1 MIKITNFEKKTCHS
15 IITAIDESIDE
26 AGILNKKELQEY
38 IDFNFD
44 AEPTTYKNLKDMKEY
59 IFNSILKKRFL
70 YVENIETGELK
81 QYRNYKE
88 ISEDIGITLCRV
100 GGYVSNGSLF
110 NKTYLFMTCGK
121 IRA

>member
-1 MIKITNFEKKTCHS
+1 MINITKFEKKTCHS
-15 IITAIDESIDE
+15 IISAIDESIYE

-38 IDFNFD
+38 IDFNFN
-44 AEPTTYKNLKDMKEY
+44 AEPTKYKNLKDMKEY

-88 ISEDIGITLCRV
+88 ISQDIGITPCRV
-100 GGYVSNGSLF
+100 SSYLSNGSLF
-110 NKTYLFMTCGK
+110 NNTYLFMTSGK
-121 IRA
+121 IRT

>member
-1 MIKITNFEKKTCHS
+1 MSQYK
-15 IITAIDESIDE
+15 AAIDE
-26 AGILNKKELQEY
+26 AGIINKKELQEY
-38 IDFNFD
+38 IDFNFN
-44 AEPTTYKNLKDMKEY
+44 AEPTKYKNLKDMKEY

-88 ISEDIGITLCRV
+88 ISQDIGITLCRV
-100 GGYVSNGSLF
+100 SSYISNGSLF
-110 NKTYLFMTCGK
+110 NNTYLFMTSEK

>member
-1 MIKITNFEKKTCHS
+1 MINITKFEKKTCHS
-15 IITAIDESIDE
+15 IIAAIDESIDE

-38 IDFNFD
+38 IDFNFN
-44 AEPTTYKNLKDMKEY
+44 AEHIKYKNLKDMKEY
-59 IFNSILKKRFL
+59 IFNSVLKKRFL

-100 GGYVSNGSLF
+100 SSYLSNGCLF
-110 NKTYLFMTCGK
+110 NNTYLFMTSGK

>member
-1 MIKITNFEKKTCHS
+1 
-15 IITAIDESIDE
+15 
-26 AGILNKKELQEY
+26 
-38 IDFNFD
+38 
-44 AEPTTYKNLKDMKEY
+44 MKEY

-70 YVENIETGELK
+70 YVENIATGELK

-100 GGYVSNGSLF
+100 GSYVSNGSLF
-110 NKTYLFMTCGK
+110 NNTYLFMTSGK

>member
-38 IDFNFD
+38 IDFNFN
-44 AEPTTYKNLKDMKEY
+44 AEPTKYKNLKDMKEY
-59 IFNSILKKRFL
+59 IFNSILKKRIL

-81 QYRNYKE
+81 QYRSYKE
-88 ISEDIGITLCRV
+88 ISEDIGIKLCRV
-100 GGYVSNGSLF
+100 SSYVSTGCLF
-110 NKTYLFMTCGK
+110 NNTYLFMTSGK